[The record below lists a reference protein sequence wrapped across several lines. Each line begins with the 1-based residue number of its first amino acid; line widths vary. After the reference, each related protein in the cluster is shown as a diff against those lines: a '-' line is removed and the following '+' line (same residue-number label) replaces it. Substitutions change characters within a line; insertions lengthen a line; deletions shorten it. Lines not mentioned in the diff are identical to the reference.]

1 MKHLKTFENFSV
13 LEGKFKKFFTDIHHQ
28 RKRPSKSKFFSEL
41 EDFEKKSNND
51 SNISFNREF

>member
-13 LEGKFKKFFTDIHHQ
+13 LEGKFKKFFTGH
-28 RKRPSKSKFFSEL
+28 SSSEEKTKVNSL
-41 EDFEKKSNND
+41 SEDFEKKSNND

>member
-13 LEGKFKKFFTDIHHQ
+13 LEGKFKKFFTGHSSSEEKDQ
-28 RKRPSKSKFFSEL
+28 AKSKFFRIR
-41 EDFEKKSNND
+41 DFEKKSNND